1 MLLIIEMVRF
11 MRFKGRQRSNYVPN
25 LTPLIDI
32 VFLLLIFFML
42 TSHFVREDTLNIQLP
57 EANSG
62 RKMEQKKSIEI
73 FITAQN
79 QLLYDGKIL
88 DTEKLKQVL
97 LNDLSKSKDK
107 RVRIRGDKVSDL
119 STTVTVLDLAHE
131 AGATSVDII
140 TENK

>member
-1 MLLIIEMVRF
+1 MQFEGKR
-11 MRFKGRQRSNYVPN
+11 RSSHIPN

-62 RKMEQKKSIEI
+62 QQLDEKKSIEVVI
-73 FITAQN
+73 NADEQWLYKGEVVDANTLKR
-79 QLLYDGKIL
+79 LLREDL
-88 DTEKLKQVL
+88 AKLEV
-97 LNDLSKSKDK
+97 K

-119 STTVTVLDLAHE
+119 GSAVSLLDLVRE
-131 AGATSVDII
+131 SGATSVDIV
-140 TENK
+140 TQKK